1 MVNVNMQADLSGNIM
16 NSYFPHDSNAR
27 NSDKVIKLRMRHKS
41 AGYGVYF
48 MILERLR
55 DSEDYTS
62 PRDYNVIAYDLRED
76 ASLIKSVVEDFGL
89 FTISDDGKYF
99 YSEEFRERMA
109 IKDSVSEKR
118 AEAGRIAAAKRW
130 QTHSNRIANAL
141 QTHNTPN
148 AVAMPNK
155 IKENK
160 SKDIKENNTEVLQK
174 KSYRFSPP
182 TLEEIKAYIL
192 EKGYSVDADR
202 FFNFYESKGWYVGK
216 NKMKDWKAA
225 VRTWTNQEKKT
236 GFDTGIVLTDNSTA
250 KYEETWNR

>member
-1 MVNVNMQADLSGNIM
+1 MQADLSGNTM

-99 YSEEFRERMA
+99 YSEEFRERMV

-130 QTHSNRIANAL
+130 QTHSKRIANAL
-141 QTHNTPN
+141 QTHSTPN

-160 SKDIKENNTEVLQK
+160 SKDIKENNTEILQK

-182 TLEEIKAYIL
+182 TLEEIKTYIL

-225 VRTWTNQEKKT
+225 VRTWTNQEKKSE
-236 GFDTGIVLTDNSTA
+236 FDTGIVLTDNSTT
-250 KYEETWNR
+250 KYEESWNR

>member
-89 FTISDDGKYF
+89 FTISDDGKCF
-99 YSEEFRERMA
+99 YSEEFRERMS

-141 QTHNTPN
+141 QTHSTPN
-148 AVAMPNK
+148 ANAMPNK